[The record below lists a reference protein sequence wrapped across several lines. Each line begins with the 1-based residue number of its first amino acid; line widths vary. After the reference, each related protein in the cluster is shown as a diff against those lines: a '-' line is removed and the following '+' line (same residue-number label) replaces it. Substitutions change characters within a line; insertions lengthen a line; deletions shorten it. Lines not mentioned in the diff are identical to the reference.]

1 MRPTVL
7 IWLRNDLRIHDNT
20 ALSAGAEIGAP
31 FVVVCVD
38 PRQFGPEAVLPLTG
52 LRKHGRFYTK
62 FLVESL
68 ENLRKNYQALGGDLL
83 IRFGKPEEILPALA
97 QSLQATSVFFQEE
110 VTPEET
116 AVEGKVVQACANI
129 GVKAV
134 GVWGLTMVP
143 LEVLP
148 FSLEELPDVFTQFKN
163 KVEQRVK
170 MPALLSPPTS
180 LPALP
185 QGIEPGELP
194 TLAQLGHE
202 SFEEDARRAI
212 EWKGGETEA
221 LARLNHYF
229 FRSEAI
235 ATYKETRNGLIGP
248 DFSTKFSAYL
258 SFGCLSP
265 RLVYHE
271 VLRFEAERVANDS
284 TYWVLFEMLWRDY
297 FKFIAKKYGSALFKT
312 GGLKGLNQRPRHDP
326 KRFEKWATGQTG
338 IPFVDAGMRELT
350 QTGYLNNRLRQ
361 NVASFL
367 VSDLKGDWRFGAELF
382 EHFLI
387 DYDPASNYGNWNY
400 VAGVGNDPRGH
411 RYFNVLKQAM
421 DYDSEG
427 EYVRLWVPELSQA
440 PRAYIHTPWQIPAKT
455 RDAIELELGK
465 DYPQP
470 IVGLRERT

>member
-1 MRPTVL
+1 MRPNVL
-7 IWLRNDLRIHDNT
+7 IWLRNDLRLHDNA
-20 ALSAGAEIGAP
+20 ALAAGMKLGNANLVFCI
-31 FVVVCVD
+31 D
-38 PRQFGPEAVLPLTG
+38 PRQFGEDAVLPLTG
-52 LRKHGRFYTK
+52 LFKHGRFYTK
-62 FLVESL
+62 FLIESL
-68 ENLRKNYQALGGDLL
+68 ENLRVKAQALGGEL
-83 IRFGKPEEILPALA
+83 ILRFGKPEDVLPELA
-97 QSLQATSVFFQEE
+97 NSLEAKTVIFQEE
-110 VTPEET
+110 VTPEEI
-116 AVEGKVVQACANI
+116 AVEEKVIAACTKQGI
-129 GVKAV
+129 KAQR
-134 GVWGLTMVP
+134 VWGLTMVP
-143 LEVLP
+143 FDLLP
-148 FSLEELPDVFTQFKN
+148 FSLEQLPDVFTQFKN

-170 MPALLSPPTS
+170 MPALLPAPES

-185 QGIEPGELP
+185 NEIEGGKMP
-194 TLAQLGHE
+194 TLQDLGHE
-202 SFEEDARRAI
+202 AFDEDSRRAI
-212 EWKGGETEA
+212 DWKGGETEA
-221 LARLNHYF
+221 LSRLNHYF

-235 ATYKETRNGLIGP
+235 ATYKNTRNGLIGP

-258 SFGCLSP
+258 SLGCLSP

-297 FKFIAKKYGSALFKT
+297 FKFIAKKYGSLLFQS
-312 GGLKGLNQRPRHDP
+312 GGLKRVVARPRHDA

-338 IPFVDAGMRELT
+338 IPFVDAGMREII

-367 VSDLKGDWRFGAELF
+367 VSDLKEDWRYGAELF
-382 EHFLI
+382 EHYLV

-427 EYVRLWVPELSQA
+427 EYVRLWIPELSKA
-440 PRAYIHTPWQIPAKT
+440 PRAYIHTPWQIPA
-455 RDAIELELGK
+455 RMREDLGLTLGE
-465 DYPQP
+465 DYPNP